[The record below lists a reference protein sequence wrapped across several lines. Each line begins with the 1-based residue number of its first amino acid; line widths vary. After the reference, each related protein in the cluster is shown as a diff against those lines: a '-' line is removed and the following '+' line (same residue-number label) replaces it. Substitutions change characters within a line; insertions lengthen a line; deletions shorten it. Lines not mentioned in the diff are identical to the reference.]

1 MSAQCDLLPVQS
13 TVEDS
18 KNVTFGLLFRSLG
31 GIEVGF
37 ILALFASGIERY
49 TLESFPLVSN
59 VQTGGLLGL
68 LARHNFKWLEL

>member
-1 MSAQCDLLPVQS
+1 MSAQCGLLPVQS

-37 ILALFASGIERY
+37 ILALFASELKDTHLRA
-49 TLESFPLVSN
+49 LPWFQMSKL
-59 VQTGGLLGL
+59 GGCWGSLQDIILSG
-68 LARHNFKWLEL
+68 